1 MPAEAKAALDRAG
14 VDIWRVVTGLATE
27 KLAKVQAEAD
37 EVVKSATAERDEAL
51 AEIERLEASLEKANS
66 ELLEKSEAEEKA
78 KQLDMQ
84 VHKLQVSLDASV
96 KAADE
101 LKAEIKQLRQANE
114 EKTLELGKM
123 TAILEQNE
131 KLERKIEE
139 LNSNKG

>member
-14 VDIWRVVTGLATE
+14 IDIWRIVTGLATE

-101 LKAEIKQLRQANE
+101 LKVEIKQLRQANE
-114 EKTLELGKM
+114 ERTLELGKM
-123 TAILEQNE
+123 AAILEQNE
-131 KLERKIEE
+131 KLERKI
-139 LNSNKG
+139 

>member
-1 MPAEAKAALDRAG
+1 MDRAG
-14 VDIWRVVTGLATE
+14 IDIWRIVTGLATE

-123 TAILEQNE
+123 AAILEQN
-131 KLERKIEE
+131 
-139 LNSNKG
+139 